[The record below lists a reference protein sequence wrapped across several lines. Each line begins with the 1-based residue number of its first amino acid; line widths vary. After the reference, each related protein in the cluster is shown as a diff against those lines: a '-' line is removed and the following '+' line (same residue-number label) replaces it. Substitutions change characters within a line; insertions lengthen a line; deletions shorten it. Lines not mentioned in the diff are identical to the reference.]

1 MSDRHHSESI
11 SSIVPGVPN
20 EHAVEL
26 NYIGTNSDNHSI
38 GSNTSSSHRKCNSIM
53 SRFQKIV
60 KKVDC
65 LNVEKRGI
73 DRVLPEDRTDSRII
87 NTGMIWVRNLLI

>member
-1 MSDRHHSESI
+1 MSDRHHSAII
-11 SSIVPGVPN
+11 SSTVPGASN
-20 EHAVEL
+20 EHVVEL
-26 NYIGTNSDNHSI
+26 NYIRTNSDNHSI

-53 SRFQKIV
+53 SRFQEIV

-65 LNVEKRGI
+65 LHVEKRGI

-87 NTGMIWVRNLLI
+87 NTGMIWVRKLLM

>member
-1 MSDRHHSESI
+1 MSDGHHSEII
-11 SSIVPGVPN
+11 SSIVPGASN

-26 NYIGTNSDNHSI
+26 NYISTNSDNHSI
-38 GSNTSSSHRKCNSIM
+38 DSNTSSSHRKGNFIM
-53 SRFQKIV
+53 SRFQEIV
-60 KKVDC
+60 KKVDT

-87 NTGMIWVRNLLI
+87 NTGMIWVIDLLI